1 MLQPGNDMKHHI
13 FDNIIKE
20 KALGHES
27 AVPADAW
34 DNIVK
39 QKRRR
44 RYPVAWWLT
53 VLLLI
58 SFGYGVYRWS
68 LQPGEGSKQADN
80 RIVEDKVKITGEE
93 GFGKSSVHAQAQTS
107 VKEDKTE
114 HSLQEPDPAGHKK
127 MNTLSSNNDLSIK
140 KDKDH
145 DDDKHLLPVTGKQGG
160 ISKNIVAK
168 RNRNVKQPGTADLTN
183 TTGKEDKDLLADE
196 NDIAGTS
203 AIMDRSSKRRKHKKD
218 KNPGDSRDQLF
229 ARSKRSGNDKG
240 RTLMTMTAPATVSDT
255 EEMNEEDTL
264 ENTLIALKP
273 KTRDSNKT
281 VISIIV
287 PVIKDSIVRKDTIS
301 PLTALTTPLPPAPK
315 KGGFSLEVS
324 AMPFMPVQQNSSLQR
339 IRRITTGPMSRS
351 EYTADEIRTQLD
363 PSFSFTLGARIRTGK
378 RTWLGFGLQYTKIKE
393 SIRLSGAEVNT
404 TYSIVKRLN
413 STGTALVDDTV
424 QTVVT
429 GKRVIHAVNSFDLL
443 SIPVYLQYN
452 LLEKRKWSLGL
463 NAGVSFSIRSDY
475 RNSIKGELVPTY
487 HSAAKSSGRDNKLTM
502 DIFAGLRISRKF
514 GERLQLFAEPALQ
527 FNMVRFNMPD
537 MINYK
542 YIHRAGIG
550 IGMSYNIRYK
560 TAKKR

>member
-1 MLQPGNDMKHHI
+1 MKHHI

-34 DNIVK
+34 DNIAR

-53 VLLLI
+53 IFLLI
-58 SFGYGVYRWS
+58 GFGYGVYRWS
-68 LQPGEGSKQADN
+68 LQTGKDSKLADKS
-80 RIVEDKVKITGEE
+80 IVENKVKIAGDQEFE
-93 GFGKSSVHAQAQTS
+93 KSNVQAQAQTN
-107 VKEDKTE
+107 VKEAGKTG
-114 HSLQEPDPAGHKK
+114 HSSQELNANGHDK
-127 MNTLSSNNDLSIK
+127 MNTASSYDHRYIK
-140 KDKDH
+140 KGKEG
-145 DDDKHLLPVTGKQGG
+145 DDDQPVLPVTGNSGH
-160 ISKNIVAK
+160 ISKSIISQQD
-168 RNRNVKQPGTADLTN
+168 RNVKKPVTAALAN
-183 TTGKEDKDLLADE
+183 ISGKADKVLPAGDHDV
-196 NDIAGTS
+196 AGTS
-203 AIMDRSSKRRKHKKD
+203 AAPQHTSKRRKPNKHKS
-218 KNPGDSRDQLF
+218 PGDSRDQLV
-229 ARSKRSGNDKG
+229 ARGKRSGNDKG
-240 RTLMTMTAPATVSDT
+240 RTRMTMTAPAPVSDM
-255 EEMNEEDTL
+255 EEMNEEATL
-264 ENTLIALKP
+264 DNTAIALKP
-273 KTRDSNKT
+273 NIGDSNKT

-287 PVIKDSIVRKDTIS
+287 PGINDSIVRKDTINT
-301 PLTALTTPLPPAPK
+301 LTALATALPPAPK
-315 KGGFSLEVS
+315 KSGFSLEVS
-324 AMPFMPVQQNSSLQR
+324 AMPFMPIQQNSSLQR

-351 EYTADEIRTQLD
+351 EYTADDIRTQLD
-363 PSFSFTLGARIRTGK
+363 PSFSFTLGARVKTGK

-429 GKRVIHAVNSFDLL
+429 GKRVIHAVNSFDLI

-452 LLEKRKWSLGL
+452 LVEKRKWSLAL
-463 NAGVSFSIRSDY
+463 NAGLSFSIRSDY

-487 HSAAKSSGRDNKLTM
+487 HSSAKSSGRDNKLTM
-502 DIFAGLRISRKF
+502 DIFAGLRISRMF
-514 GERLQLFAEPALQ
+514 GERFQVFAEPSFQ

-550 IGMSYNIRYK
+550 IGISYNIRYK
-560 TAKKR
+560 TAKRR